1 MKFRVS
7 LIFLL
12 VALLLRN
19 SCGHLA
25 DPCDDK
31 LLQRL
36 PSPDGKLV
44 LSTYHRECSH
54 TVLTTAA
61 VEQPPGFWGTS
72 GEVVCYVMSW
82 SGRHPVDAVWKTGD
96 SIFIST
102 TDRLE
107 RFDFGDSKKSCA
119 GIKFDYSV
127 EFRNEQ
133 QQTNDPEVIS
143 KMRRVLSE
151 VGACI
156 DRYYKA
162 GYPTNDPVGEVNKL
176 IERGEHRSAAELLF
190 GYTADAKCPLS
201 PATYNL
207 FRELS
212 QTFDLKPGYLEAVT
226 PLVTH

>member
-1 MKFRVS
+1 MKFPVS
-7 LIFLL
+7 LIIL
-12 VALLLRN
+12 VVAIAL
-19 SCGHLA
+19 CYGCAHIF
-25 DPCDDK
+25 DPCGNK
-31 LLQRL
+31 LLKRL

-44 LSTYHRECSH
+44 LSTYHRECPS
-54 TVLTTAA
+54 TILTTAA
-61 VEQPPGFWGTS
+61 VEQPPGFWGS
-72 GEVVCYVMSW
+72 RGEVVCYLMSW
-82 SGRHPVDAVWKTGD
+82 SGRHPIDAAWTTDD
-96 SIFIST
+96 SILIST

-119 GIKFDYSV
+119 GIKVDYRV